1 MANGTISL
9 PSTDSR
15 LEGRIIWE
23 SSNNG
28 PVANSS
34 TVVATMQI
42 LRNDGYTTTGNWDN
56 QLTVNGEGEADTFH
70 ASVNNSAW
78 VTVAS
83 RTVYGV
89 KHNDNGTGTCPI
101 SGWCYGPKG
110 TSLSG
115 KKVEGGATVSLDT
128 IPRYA
133 NFLKHEVKKITIHS
147 IQILYKPDRTIT
159 GVQYSLNGGEW
170 KNANVIS
177 GIWDSPNNDVIYEIK
192 ELTANTK
199 YTIKTRIQ
207 CNGLWAESAQLKPT
221 TYDIAKIS
229 SVNNANIG
237 DSQTIKWTNP
247 SNASLRLKLCRRNNN
262 GNILTIIDYG
272 TVTGTSKTVTPTAS
286 TLYDLT
292 PNSNQLSAFYLL
304 TTTLDGISDTNSKD
318 CIFYVTNSNPTFS
331 DFTFKDTNS
340 KTIALT
346 GSNQKFI
353 KNYSNLQATISV
365 DNKAVAKNSAT
376 MKAYSLNVGTKN
388 SGEVNYSDSEEVN
401 LSVSSIDNNSIFVTA
416 KDSRQNTTSAQKIIS
431 TENYLEYV
439 DLKITKCIPVRG
451 SGGAGKAV
459 TLEYAGE
466 FWNNSFG
473 EVENAISSIKYEYR
487 VSGTEEWIEGGTTL
501 SPTTSGNSFFQTI
514 SIQGDLQGAG
524 FNDSNNYDIR
534 LTVSDKLS
542 SKNISNI
549 LGAGIPLVAYH
560 KNGLAIGGKY
570 DTFLGGALQIYGNLN
585 VKKGDIVLEGS
596 QKLQVNENAQTNA
609 TVPTSGCGICSGKDG
624 ASNTD
629 ANMKFYSWYGIGFS
643 PSQSSAAIP
652 RGENAFYINCR
663 NGNFTARGKGYTSK
677 GEIPAPREVVVAG
690 VNRKT
695 WTVSGS
701 WGKVNLLPLQSN
713 NHSGSGKL
721 TYTTNGIKI
730 GSGVTKVLAS
740 ALFKGI
746 DYSKFLGDVYV
757 NIVKKRGANELP
769 GAEGYNTHID
779 TGYFSMDIPP
789 TILDVAENDLLYL
802 AFGCGAGGTGELL
815 GASFCVEVLE

>member
-596 QKLQVNENAQTNA
+596 QILQVNENAQTNA

-643 PSQSSAAIP
+643 PSQSIAAIP

-677 GEIPAPREVVVAG
+677 GEIPAPREVIVAG

-701 WGKVNLLPLQSN
+701 WSKVSLLPFTYN
-713 NHSGSGKL
+713 NHSGNGKL
-721 TYTTNGIKI
+721 IYTTNGIKI
-730 GSGVTKVLAS
+730 GKNVSRVLIS
-740 ALFKGI
+740 TTINGI
-746 DYSKFLGDVYV
+746 NYSSFGGDVYFDV
-757 NIVKKRGANELP
+757 QRKRGTTVAGL
-769 GAEGYNTHID
+769 AEVYNTN
-779 TGYFSMDIPP
+779 FSTSFHTMNITPF
-789 TILDVAENDLLYL
+789 ISEVQENDLIYL
-802 AFGCGAGGTGELL
+802 TFGSGSGGTGEVL
-815 GASFCVEVLE
+815 GAWLCVEALE